1 MRGIGRI
8 ATLLLLLLA
17 GGFPLFAQQ
26 KKAPKDSLFRLI
38 QADRA
43 EQYERFGMQY
53 RLVQG
58 HARFL
63 HNDTYLLCDSAS
75 WNVDAKFIEAFGNV
89 QLIQNKTMLK
99 SEEMQYWIDESRA
112 QFRGQIVELID
123 KDGNTL
129 RTDRLTY
136 NTQDS
141 VAVFEY
147 GGALKDKDGGI
158 IEGRKGTYDGKEG
171 LFSFEE
177 RTELFL
183 DSIEVKTQ
191 SMRYLS
197 EEGKAYFGRN
207 TYVWRGNGF
216 LRADAGWYD
225 RANQMIHFSD
235 HVFMFDPSYD
245 AWSDML
251 YYNQATGA
259 VDLYQNAQVLDT
271 VNKSVYLGDHLQYL
285 PATDSLSQR
294 GLLTGDP
301 AIVYYGENE
310 NHVVD
315 TLYARADTFFV
326 YAVPRCDVPKEEVSA
341 AERRL
346 EDMLYDALTAKR
358 TEEAEAREKD
368 RIEKMRQVGKLP
380 PEWVERAKQAE
391 ADSLAALARLDSLVT
406 AGAVDSLVA
415 AEKSLRASRTSV
427 DSLINAV
434 LNPVIEE
441 PDDKD
446 DTPDAP
452 DAVRDS
458 SSVVRDSTAVI
469 PGSSGVIPGLTGN
482 LADST
487 SVIPG
492 STGNLGD
499 STAVARPPR
508 DTTPIRYVLAWN
520 NVKMYRSD
528 MQAACDSMVFSEL
541 DSIARLYGEPVLWN
555 EVRNQLTADE
565 MQLLMKDGTFSR
577 GSMLTNAW
585 IISRQDSVHFNQIKS
600 TEMLGYFHDSKL
612 YRFDAL
618 GGVSAIFYMADEDV
632 ITTVNLKE
640 SRSLTAALKDGQAQR
655 LLYMESIK
663 SDAYPVGEVE
673 PEKQRLKG
681 FVWRGDERPVSR
693 ETITARE
700 VRTSERKQYER
711 MQRPLFRETN
721 KYFDNYM
728 NDLIERRNEERRAEA
743 ARRQAEKDSL
753 DRLAYLAQVEQQAI
767 ADSLA
772 AVARRDSLVAA
783 GFPLDSAGNPIY
795 ALDSLGNLVPA
806 VMPGTPGTPVVIPG
820 DTTTVIPGTPSV
832 IPGDTTTVIPGLTG
846 NLNGAPGNLPDS
858 TAIAPK
864 ENVIL
869 PQPDPTRP
877 TRSRRDSAAV
887 ASGQPGDVTPA
898 SPETVVKTENLTRAE
913 KRALRR
919 AERKA
924 RREARRAARLARR
937 LSRRDSASND

>member
-315 TLYARADTFFV
+315 TLYARADTFYV

-341 AERRL
+341 AEKRL

-415 AEKSLRASRTSV
+415 AEKSLRASRTAV

-434 LNPVIEE
+434 LHPVIEE

-469 PGSSGVIPGLTGN
+469 PGLTGN
-482 LADST
+482 PADST
-487 SVIPG
+487 GVSTRNPADSTAVIP
-492 STGNLGD
+492 GD
-499 STAVARPPR
+499 STAVTRPPR

-600 TEMLGYFHDSKL
+600 TEMLGYFYDSKL

-663 SDAYPVGEVE
+663 SDAYPVGDVE

-700 VRTSERKQYER
+700 VRTSERKQYEH

-772 AVARRDSLVAA
+772 AVARRDSLIAA

-806 VMPGTPGTPVVIPG
+806 VL
-820 DTTTVIPGTPSV
+820 TVT
-832 IPGDTTTVIPGLTG
+832 PGDTTTVIPGLTG

-887 ASGQPGDVTPA
+887 VPGQAGDVTPA
-898 SPETVVKTENLTRAE
+898 SPETVIKTENLTRAE

>member
-17 GGFPLFAQQ
+17 GGFPLLAQQ

-197 EEGKAYFGRN
+197 DEGKAYFGRN

-315 TLYARADTFFV
+315 TLYARADTFYV

-346 EDMLYDALTAKR
+346 EDMLYDALSAKR

-415 AEKSLRASRTSV
+415 AEKSLRASRTAV

-434 LNPVIEE
+434 LHPVIEE

-452 DAVRDS
+452 QAVRDS

-469 PGSSGVIPGLTGN
+469 PGLTGN
-482 LADST
+482 PADST
-487 SVIPG
+487 GVSTRNPADSTAVIP
-492 STGNLGD
+492 GD
-499 STAVARPPR
+499 STAVNRPPR

-585 IISRQDSVHFNQIKS
+585 IISKQDSIHYNQIKS
-600 TEMLGYFHDSKL
+600 TEMLGYFYDSKL

-663 SDAYPVGEVE
+663 SDAYPVGDVE

-700 VRTSERKQYER
+700 VRTSERKQYEH

-753 DRLAYLAQVEQQAI
+753 ERLAYLAQVEQQAI

-772 AVARRDSLVAA
+772 AVARRDSLIAA

-806 VMPGTPGTPVVIPG
+806 V
-820 DTTTVIPGTPSV
+820 IPGT
-832 IPGDTTTVIPGLTG
+832 PGDTTTVIPGLTG
-846 NLNGAPGNLPDS
+846 NLNGATGNLPDS

-877 TRSRRDSAAV
+877 TRSRRDSTAV
-887 ASGQPGDVTPA
+887 APAQTDEVTPA

>member
-191 SMRYLS
+191 SMHYLS

-225 RANQMIHFSD
+225 RANQLIHFSD

-315 TLYARADTFFV
+315 TLYARADTFYV

-358 TEEAEAREKD
+358 TEEAEAREKE

-452 DAVRDS
+452 QAVRDS
-458 SSVVRDSTAVI
+458 SSVVRDST
-469 PGSSGVIPGLTGN
+469 GVIPGLTGN
-482 LADST
+482 PADST
-487 SVIPG
+487 GVSTRNPADSTAVIP
-492 STGNLGD
+492 GD
-499 STAVARPPR
+499 STAVIRPPR

-585 IISRQDSVHFNQIKS
+585 IISKQDSVHFNQIKS

-663 SDAYPVGEVE
+663 SDAYPVGDVE

-772 AVARRDSLVAA
+772 AVARRDSLIAA

-806 VMPGTPGTPVVIPG
+806 VIPVTPG
-820 DTTTVIPGTPSV
+820 DTTTVN
-832 IPGDTTTVIPGLTG
+832 PGLTRS
-846 NLNGAPGNLPDS
+846 LNGATGNLPDS
-858 TAIAPK
+858 TTIAPK

-877 TRSRRDSAAV
+877 TRSRRDSTAV
-887 ASGQPGDVTPA
+887 VPGQAGEVTPA

>member
-17 GGFPLFAQQ
+17 GGFPLLAQQ

-315 TLYARADTFFV
+315 TLYARADTFYV

-358 TEEAEAREKD
+358 TEEAEAREKE

-415 AEKSLRASRTSV
+415 AEKSLRASRTAV

-434 LNPVIEE
+434 LHPVIEE
-441 PDDKD
+441 PDDKG

-452 DAVRDS
+452 QAVRDS

-469 PGSSGVIPGLTGN
+469 PGLTRN
-482 LADST
+482 PADST
-487 SVIPG
+487 GVSTRNPADSTAVIP
-492 STGNLGD
+492 GD
-499 STAVARPPR
+499 STAVNRPPR

-565 MQLLMKDGTFSR
+565 MQLLMKDGTFSC

-585 IISRQDSVHFNQIKS
+585 IISKQDSVHFNQIKS
-600 TEMLGYFHDSKL
+600 TEMLGYFYDSKL

-663 SDAYPVGEVE
+663 SDAYPVGDVE

-753 DRLAYLAQVEQQAI
+753 ERLAYLAQVEQQAI

-772 AVARRDSLVAA
+772 AVARRDSLIAA

-806 VMPGTPGTPVVIPG
+806 VIPGTPGN
-820 DTTTVIPGTPSV
+820 
-832 IPGDTTTVIPGLTG
+832 TTTVIPGLTG
-846 NLNGAPGNLPDS
+846 NLNGPTGNLPDS

-877 TRSRRDSAAV
+877 TRSRRDSTAV
-887 ASGQPGDVTPA
+887 VPGQAGEVTPA

>member
-17 GGFPLFAQQ
+17 GGFPLLAQQ

-315 TLYARADTFFV
+315 TLYARADTFYV

-341 AERRL
+341 AEKRL

-434 LNPVIEE
+434 LHPVIEE

-452 DAVRDS
+452 QAVRDS

-469 PGSSGVIPGLTGN
+469 PGLTGN
-482 LADST
+482 PADST
-487 SVIPG
+487 GVSTRNPADSTAVIP
-492 STGNLGD
+492 GD
-499 STAVARPPR
+499 STAVNRPPR

-585 IISRQDSVHFNQIKS
+585 IISKQDSVHFNQIKS
-600 TEMLGYFHDSKL
+600 TEMLGYFYDSKL

-663 SDAYPVGEVE
+663 SDAYPVGDVE

-700 VRTSERKQYER
+700 VRTSERKQYEH

-753 DRLAYLAQVEQQAI
+753 ERLAYLAQVEQQAI

-772 AVARRDSLVAA
+772 AVARRDSLIAA

-806 VMPGTPGTPVVIPG
+806 VIPGTPGDP
-820 DTTTVIPGTPSV
+820 
-832 IPGDTTTVIPGLTG
+832 TTVIPGLTG
-846 NLNGAPGNLPDS
+846 NLNGATGNLPDS

-877 TRSRRDSAAV
+877 ARSQRDSAAV
-887 ASGQPGDVTPA
+887 APAQTGEVTPA
-898 SPETVVKTENLTRAE
+898 SPETVVKTGKLTRAE

>member
-17 GGFPLFAQQ
+17 GGFPLLAQQ

-315 TLYARADTFFV
+315 TLYARADTFYV

-358 TEEAEAREKD
+358 TEEAEAREKE

-415 AEKSLRASRTSV
+415 AEKSLRASRTAV

-434 LNPVIEE
+434 LHPVIEE

-452 DAVRDS
+452 QAVRDS

-469 PGSSGVIPGLTGN
+469 PGLTGN
-482 LADST
+482 PADST
-487 SVIPG
+487 GVSTRNPADSTAVIP
-492 STGNLGD
+492 GD
-499 STAVARPPR
+499 STAVNRPPR

-585 IISRQDSVHFNQIKS
+585 IISKQDSVHFNQIKS
-600 TEMLGYFHDSKL
+600 TEMLGYFYDSKL

-663 SDAYPVGEVE
+663 SDAYPVGDVE

-772 AVARRDSLVAA
+772 AVARRDSLIAA

-806 VMPGTPGTPVVIPG
+806 VIPVTPG
-820 DTTTVIPGTPSV
+820 DTTTVN
-832 IPGDTTTVIPGLTG
+832 PGLTG
-846 NLNGAPGNLPDS
+846 NLNGATGNLPDS

-887 ASGQPGDVTPA
+887 VPSQAGEVTPA

>member
-315 TLYARADTFFV
+315 TLYARADTFYV

-434 LNPVIEE
+434 LHPVIEE

-452 DAVRDS
+452 QAVRDS

-469 PGSSGVIPGLTGN
+469 PGLTGN
-482 LADST
+482 PADST
-487 SVIPG
+487 GV
-492 STGNLGD
+492 STRNPAD
-499 STAVARPPR
+499 STAVIPADSTAVTRPPR

-700 VRTSERKQYER
+700 VRTSERKQYEH

-806 VMPGTPGTPVVIPG
+806 VIPVTPD
-820 DTTTVIPGTPSV
+820 DTTTVIPGS
-832 IPGDTTTVIPGLTG
+832 
-846 NLNGAPGNLPDS
+846 PGNLPDS

-887 ASGQPGDVTPA
+887 VPGQAGDVTPA
-898 SPETVVKTENLTRAE
+898 SPETVIKTENLTRAE

>member
-315 TLYARADTFFV
+315 TLYARADTFYV

-358 TEEAEAREKD
+358 TEEAEAREKE

-415 AEKSLRASRTSV
+415 AEKSLRASRTTV

-434 LNPVIEE
+434 LHPVIEE

-452 DAVRDS
+452 QAVRDS

-469 PGSSGVIPGLTGN
+469 PGLTGN
-482 LADST
+482 PADST
-487 SVIPG
+487 GVSTRNPADSTAVIP
-492 STGNLGD
+492 GD
-499 STAVARPPR
+499 STAVNRPPR

-585 IISRQDSVHFNQIKS
+585 IISKQDSVHFNQIKS
-600 TEMLGYFHDSKL
+600 TEMLGYFYDSKL

-663 SDAYPVGEVE
+663 SDAYPVGDVE

-772 AVARRDSLVAA
+772 AVARRDSLIAA

-795 ALDSLGNLVPA
+795 ALDSLGNLIPA
-806 VMPGTPGTPVVIPG
+806 VIPVTPG
-820 DTTTVIPGTPSV
+820 DTTS
-832 IPGDTTTVIPGLTG
+832 VIPGLTG
-846 NLNGAPGNLPDS
+846 NLNGATGNLPDS

-887 ASGQPGDVTPA
+887 VPGQAGEVTPA

>member
-147 GGALKDKDGGI
+147 GGALKDKDGCI

-315 TLYARADTFFV
+315 TLYARADTFYV

-434 LNPVIEE
+434 LHPVIEE

-452 DAVRDS
+452 QAVRDS

-469 PGSSGVIPGLTGN
+469 PGLTGN
-482 LADST
+482 PADST
-487 SVIPG
+487 GVSTRNPADSTAVIP
-492 STGNLGD
+492 GD
-499 STAVARPPR
+499 STAVNRPPR

-600 TEMLGYFHDSKL
+600 TEMLGYFYDSKL

-663 SDAYPVGEVE
+663 SDAYPVGDVE

-700 VRTSERKQYER
+700 VRTSERKQYEH

-772 AVARRDSLVAA
+772 AVARRDSLIAA

-806 VMPGTPGTPVVIPG
+806 VIPV
-820 DTTTVIPGTPSV
+820 T
-832 IPGDTTTVIPGLTG
+832 PGDTTTVIPGLTG

-887 ASGQPGDVTPA
+887 VSGQAGDVTPA
-898 SPETVVKTENLTRAE
+898 SPETVIKTENLTRAE

>member
-225 RANQMIHFSD
+225 RANQLIHFSD

-315 TLYARADTFFV
+315 TLYARADTFYV

-415 AEKSLRASRTSV
+415 AEKSLRASRTAV
-427 DSLINAV
+427 DSLINAI
-434 LNPVIEE
+434 LHPVIEE
-441 PDDKD
+441 PDEED

-452 DAVRDS
+452 QAVRDS

-469 PGSSGVIPGLTGN
+469 PGLTGN
-482 LADST
+482 PADST
-487 SVIPG
+487 GVSTRNPADSTAVIP
-492 STGNLGD
+492 GD
-499 STAVARPPR
+499 STAVTRPPR

-600 TEMLGYFHDSKL
+600 TEMLGYFYDSKL

-700 VRTSERKQYER
+700 VRTSERKQYEH

-772 AVARRDSLVAA
+772 AVARRDSLIAA

-806 VMPGTPGTPVVIPG
+806 VIPVTPG
-820 DTTTVIPGTPSV
+820 DTTTVIPGTPAV
-832 IPGDTTTVIPGLTG
+832 IP
-846 NLNGAPGNLPDS
+846 GAPGNLPDS

-869 PQPDPTRP
+869 PQPDPTWP

-887 ASGQPGDVTPA
+887 VPGQADEVTPA

>member
-315 TLYARADTFFV
+315 TLYARADTFYV

-434 LNPVIEE
+434 LHPVIEE

-469 PGSSGVIPGLTGN
+469 PGLTGN
-482 LADST
+482 PADST
-487 SVIPG
+487 GVSTRNPADSTAVIP
-492 STGNLGD
+492 GD
-499 STAVARPPR
+499 STAVTRPPR

-600 TEMLGYFHDSKL
+600 TEMLGYFYDSKL

-663 SDAYPVGEVE
+663 SDAYPVGDVE

-700 VRTSERKQYER
+700 VRTSERKQYEH

-806 VMPGTPGTPVVIPG
+806 VIPVTPG
-820 DTTTVIPGTPSV
+820 DTTTVN
-832 IPGDTTTVIPGLTG
+832 PGLT
-846 NLNGAPGNLPDS
+846 GNLPDS

-887 ASGQPGDVTPA
+887 VPGQADEVTPA

>member
-17 GGFPLFAQQ
+17 GGFPLLAQQ

-315 TLYARADTFFV
+315 TLYARADTFYV

-358 TEEAEAREKD
+358 TEEAEAREKE

-415 AEKSLRASRTSV
+415 AEKSLRASRTAV

-434 LNPVIEE
+434 LHPVIEE

-452 DAVRDS
+452 QAVRDS

-469 PGSSGVIPGLTGN
+469 PGLTGN
-482 LADST
+482 PADST
-487 SVIPG
+487 GVSTRNPADSTGVSTRNPADSTAVIP
-492 STGNLGD
+492 GD
-499 STAVARPPR
+499 STAVNRPPR

-585 IISRQDSVHFNQIKS
+585 IISKQDSVHFNQIKS
-600 TEMLGYFHDSKL
+600 TEMLGYFYDSKL

-663 SDAYPVGEVE
+663 SDAYPVGDVE

-772 AVARRDSLVAA
+772 SVARRDSLIAA

-795 ALDSLGNLVPA
+795 ALDSLGNLIPA
-806 VMPGTPGTPVVIPG
+806 VIPV
-820 DTTTVIPGTPSV
+820 T
-832 IPGDTTTVIPGLTG
+832 PGDTTTVIPGLTG
-846 NLNGAPGNLPDS
+846 NLNGATGNLPDS

-887 ASGQPGDVTPA
+887 APGQAGEVTPA

>member
-17 GGFPLFAQQ
+17 GGFPLLAQQ

-315 TLYARADTFFV
+315 TLYARADTFYV

-358 TEEAEAREKD
+358 TEEAEAREKE

-380 PEWVERAKQAE
+380 PEWVERQKQAE

-415 AEKSLRASRTSV
+415 AEKSLRASRTAV

-434 LNPVIEE
+434 LHPVIEE

-452 DAVRDS
+452 QAVRDS
-458 SSVVRDSTAVI
+458 SSVVRDSTAV
-469 PGSSGVIPGLTGN
+469 VPGLTGN
-482 LADST
+482 PADST
-487 SVIPG
+487 GVSTRNPADSTAVIP
-492 STGNLGD
+492 GD
-499 STAVARPPR
+499 STAVNRPPR

-585 IISRQDSVHFNQIKS
+585 IISKQDSVHFNQIKS
-600 TEMLGYFHDSKL
+600 TEMLGYFYDSKL

-663 SDAYPVGEVE
+663 SDAYPVGDVE

-772 AVARRDSLVAA
+772 AVARRDSLIAA

-806 VMPGTPGTPVVIPG
+806 VIPVTPG
-820 DTTTVIPGTPSV
+820 DTTTVN
-832 IPGDTTTVIPGLTG
+832 PGLTG
-846 NLNGAPGNLPDS
+846 SLNGATGNLPDS

-877 TRSRRDSAAV
+877 SRSQRDSAAV
-887 ASGQPGDVTPA
+887 APAQTGEVTPA

>member
-315 TLYARADTFFV
+315 TLYARADTFYV

-452 DAVRDS
+452 QAVRDS
-458 SSVVRDSTAVI
+458 SSVVRDST
-469 PGSSGVIPGLTGN
+469 GVIPGFTGN
-482 LADST
+482 PADST
-487 SVIPG
+487 GVSTRNPADSTAVIP
-492 STGNLGD
+492 GD
-499 STAVARPPR
+499 STAVNRPPR

-663 SDAYPVGEVE
+663 SDAYPVGDVE

-700 VRTSERKQYER
+700 VRTSERKQYEH

-772 AVARRDSLVAA
+772 AVARRDSLIAA

-806 VMPGTPGTPVVIPG
+806 VIPV
-820 DTTTVIPGTPSV
+820 T
-832 IPGDTTTVIPGLTG
+832 PGDTTTVIPGL
-846 NLNGAPGNLPDS
+846 PGNLPDS

-887 ASGQPGDVTPA
+887 VPGQAGDVTPA
-898 SPETVVKTENLTRAE
+898 SPETVIKTENLTRAE

>member
-17 GGFPLFAQQ
+17 GGFPLLAQQ
-26 KKAPKDSLFRLI
+26 KKAPKDSLFWLI

-197 EEGKAYFGRN
+197 DEGKAYFGRN

-315 TLYARADTFFV
+315 TLYARADTFYV

-434 LNPVIEE
+434 LHPVIEE

-452 DAVRDS
+452 QAVRDS

-469 PGSSGVIPGLTGN
+469 PGLTGN
-482 LADST
+482 PADST
-487 SVIPG
+487 GVSTRNPADSTGVSTRNPADSTAVIP
-492 STGNLGD
+492 GD
-499 STAVARPPR
+499 STAVNRPPR

-600 TEMLGYFHDSKL
+600 TEMLGYFYDSKL

-663 SDAYPVGEVE
+663 SDAYPVGDVE

-772 AVARRDSLVAA
+772 AVARRDSLIAA

-806 VMPGTPGTPVVIPG
+806 VIPVTPG
-820 DTTTVIPGTPSV
+820 DTTTVN
-832 IPGDTTTVIPGLTG
+832 PGLTG
-846 NLNGAPGNLPDS
+846 SLNGATGNLPDS

-877 TRSRRDSAAV
+877 TRSRRDSTAV
-887 ASGQPGDVTPA
+887 VPGQAGEVTPA

-937 LSRRDSASND
+937 LSRRDRASND

>member
-315 TLYARADTFFV
+315 TLYARADTFYV

-434 LNPVIEE
+434 LHPVIEE

-469 PGSSGVIPGLTGN
+469 PGLTGN
-482 LADST
+482 PADST
-487 SVIPG
+487 GVSTRNPADSTAVIP
-492 STGNLGD
+492 GD
-499 STAVARPPR
+499 STAVNRPPR

-663 SDAYPVGEVE
+663 SDAYPVGDVE

-700 VRTSERKQYER
+700 VRTSERKQYEH

-772 AVARRDSLVAA
+772 AVARRDSLIAA

-806 VMPGTPGTPVVIPG
+806 VIPV
-820 DTTTVIPGTPSV
+820 T
-832 IPGDTTTVIPGLTG
+832 PGDTTTVIPGLTG

-887 ASGQPGDVTPA
+887 VPGQAGDVTPA

>member
-17 GGFPLFAQQ
+17 GGFPLLAQQ

-197 EEGKAYFGRN
+197 DEGKAYFGRN

-315 TLYARADTFFV
+315 TLYARADTFYV

-358 TEEAEAREKD
+358 TEEAEAREKE

-415 AEKSLRASRTSV
+415 AEKSLRASRTAV

-434 LNPVIEE
+434 LHPVIEE

-452 DAVRDS
+452 QAVRDS

-469 PGSSGVIPGLTGN
+469 PGLTGN
-482 LADST
+482 PADST
-487 SVIPG
+487 GVSTRNPADSTAVIP
-492 STGNLGD
+492 GD
-499 STAVARPPR
+499 STAVNRPPR

-585 IISRQDSVHFNQIKS
+585 IISKQDSVHFNQIKS
-600 TEMLGYFHDSKL
+600 TEMLGYFYDSKL

-663 SDAYPVGEVE
+663 SDAYPVGDVE

-772 AVARRDSLVAA
+772 AVARRDSLIAA

-795 ALDSLGNLVPA
+795 ALDSLGNLIPA
-806 VMPGTPGTPVVIPG
+806 
-820 DTTTVIPGTPSV
+820 VIPGTP
-832 IPGDTTTVIPGLTG
+832 GGTTTVNPGLTG
-846 NLNGAPGNLPDS
+846 SLNGAPGNLPDS

-877 TRSRRDSAAV
+877 ARSQRDSTAV
-887 ASGQPGDVTPA
+887 VPGQAGEVTPA

>member
-315 TLYARADTFFV
+315 TLYARADTFYV

-341 AERRL
+341 AEKRL

-434 LNPVIEE
+434 LHPVIEE

-458 SSVVRDSTAVI
+458 SSVVRDSTAI
-469 PGSSGVIPGLTGN
+469 IPGLTGN
-482 LADST
+482 PADST
-487 SVIPG
+487 GVSTRNPADSTAVIP
-492 STGNLGD
+492 GD
-499 STAVARPPR
+499 STAVTRPPR

-600 TEMLGYFHDSKL
+600 TEMLGYFYDSKL

-700 VRTSERKQYER
+700 VRTSERKQYEH

-772 AVARRDSLVAA
+772 AVARRDSLIAA

-795 ALDSLGNLVPA
+795 ALDSLGNLAPA
-806 VMPGTPGTPVVIPG
+806 VIPV
-820 DTTTVIPGTPSV
+820 T
-832 IPGDTTTVIPGLTG
+832 PGDTTTVIPGLTG
-846 NLNGAPGNLPDS
+846 NLNGATGNLPDS

-864 ENVIL
+864 ENIIL

-887 ASGQPGDVTPA
+887 VPGQAGDVTPA

>member
-315 TLYARADTFFV
+315 TLYARADTFYV

-434 LNPVIEE
+434 LHPVIEE

-469 PGSSGVIPGLTGN
+469 PGLTGN
-482 LADST
+482 PA
-487 SVIPG
+487 
-492 STGNLGD
+492 D
-499 STAVARPPR
+499 STAVMPADSTAVIPVDSTAVTRPPR

-681 FVWRGDERPVSR
+681 FVWRGEERPVSR

-700 VRTSERKQYER
+700 VRTSERKQYEH

-772 AVARRDSLVAA
+772 AVARRDSLIAA

-806 VMPGTPGTPVVIPG
+806 VIPV
-820 DTTTVIPGTPSV
+820 T
-832 IPGDTTTVIPGLTG
+832 PGDTTTVIPGLTG

-887 ASGQPGDVTPA
+887 VSGQAGDVTPA
-898 SPETVVKTENLTRAE
+898 SPETVIKTENLTRAE

>member
-197 EEGKAYFGRN
+197 DEGKAYFGRN

-315 TLYARADTFFV
+315 TLYARADTFYV

-358 TEEAEAREKD
+358 TEEAEAREKE

-415 AEKSLRASRTSV
+415 AEKSLRASRTAV

-434 LNPVIEE
+434 LHPVIEE

-452 DAVRDS
+452 QAVRDS

-469 PGSSGVIPGLTGN
+469 PGLTGN
-482 LADST
+482 PADST
-487 SVIPG
+487 GVSTRNPADSTGVSTRNPADSTAVIP
-492 STGNLGD
+492 GD
-499 STAVARPPR
+499 STAVNRPPR

-585 IISRQDSVHFNQIKS
+585 IISKQDSVHFNQIKS
-600 TEMLGYFHDSKL
+600 TEMLGYFYDSKL

-663 SDAYPVGEVE
+663 SDAYPVGDVE

-772 AVARRDSLVAA
+772 SVARRDSLIAA

-795 ALDSLGNLVPA
+795 ALDSLGNLIPA
-806 VMPGTPGTPVVIPG
+806 VIPV
-820 DTTTVIPGTPSV
+820 T
-832 IPGDTTTVIPGLTG
+832 PGDTTTVIPGLTG
-846 NLNGAPGNLPDS
+846 NLNGATGNLPDS

-877 TRSRRDSAAV
+877 TRSRRDSTAV
-887 ASGQPGDVTPA
+887 VPGQAGEVTPA

>member
-1 MRGIGRI
+1 MRGTGRI

-17 GGFPLFAQQ
+17 GGFPLFAQ
-26 KKAPKDSLFRLI
+26 KAPKDSLFRLI

-43 EQYERFGMQY
+43 EQYEQFGMQY
-53 RLVQG
+53 RLVKG

-171 LFSFEE
+171 LFSFED

-225 RANQMIHFSD
+225 REGQMIHFSD

-245 AWSDML
+245 AWSDLL
-251 YYNQATGA
+251 YYNQATGE

-271 VNKSVYLGDHLQYL
+271 INKSVYLGDHLQYQ

-310 NHVVD
+310 DHIVD

-326 YAVPRCDVPKEEVSA
+326 YAVPRCDVPKEEVDA
-341 AERRL
+341 ASKRL

-368 RIEKMRQVGKLP
+368 RIERMRQAGKLP
-380 PEWVERAKQAE
+380 PEWVERQKQAE

-415 AEKSLRASRTSV
+415 AEQSLRASRTAV
-427 DSLINAV
+427 DSLINAI

-441 PDDKD
+441 PDDD
-446 DTPDAP
+446 
-452 DAVRDS
+452 DAVESPQDTI
-458 SSVVRDSTAVI
+458 SVVPDSTAVI
-469 PGSSGVIPGLTGN
+469 PSLTPN
-482 LADST
+482 PSDST
-487 SVIPG
+487 TVIPG
-492 STGNLGD
+492 SPRNPSD
-499 STAVARPPR
+499 STAVTSGLPSDSTDVATPKGPPR
-508 DTTPIRYVLAWN
+508 DTTPIRYVLAWH

-565 MQLLMKDGTFSR
+565 MQLLMKDGAFSR

-585 IISRQDSVHFNQIKS
+585 IISRQDSIHYNQIKS
-600 TEMLGYFHDSKL
+600 TEMLGYFRDSKL

-618 GGVSAIFYMADEDV
+618 GGVSAIFYMADEEV
-632 ITTVNLKE
+632 ITTVNIKE

-663 SDAYPVGEVE
+663 SDAYPVGDVE

-700 VRTSERKQYER
+700 IRTSERKQYER

-753 DRLAYLAQVEQQAI
+753 DRIAYLAQVEQQAI

-772 AVARRDSLVAA
+772 AVARRDSLIAA
-783 GFPLDSAGNPIY
+783 GFSLDSAGNPIY
-795 ALDSLGNLVPA
+795 ALDSLGN
-806 VMPGTPGTPVVIPG
+806 VIPATP
-820 DTTTVIPGTPSV
+820 DLIPDSTAV
-832 IPGDTTTVIPGLTG
+832 TPGLT
-846 NLNGAPGNLPDS
+846 PNLPDS

-869 PQPDPTRP
+869 PQPDPVRP
-877 TRSRRDSAAV
+877 TRPRRDSSAV
-887 ASGQPGDVTPA
+887 APGQPGDVGPA
-898 SPETVVKTENLTRAE
+898 SPETVVKTESLTRAE

-937 LSRRDSASND
+937 LTKRDSS

>member
-315 TLYARADTFFV
+315 TLYARADTFYV

-415 AEKSLRASRTSV
+415 AEKSLRASRTAV

-434 LNPVIEE
+434 LHPVIEE

-458 SSVVRDSTAVI
+458 SFVVRDSTAVI
-469 PGSSGVIPGLTGN
+469 PGLTGN
-482 LADST
+482 PADST
-487 SVIPG
+487 GVSTRNPADSTAVIP
-492 STGNLGD
+492 GD
-499 STAVARPPR
+499 STAVTRPPR

-600 TEMLGYFHDSKL
+600 TEMLGYFYDSKL

-663 SDAYPVGEVE
+663 SDAYPVGDVE

-700 VRTSERKQYER
+700 VRTSERKQYEH

-772 AVARRDSLVAA
+772 AVARRDSLIAA

-806 VMPGTPGTPVVIPG
+806 VIPVTPS
-820 DTTTVIPGTPSV
+820 DTTTVN
-832 IPGDTTTVIPGLTG
+832 PGLTG
-846 NLNGAPGNLPDS
+846 NHNGAPGNLPDS

-887 ASGQPGDVTPA
+887 VPGQAGDVTPA
-898 SPETVVKTENLTRAE
+898 SPETVIKTENLTRAE

>member
-315 TLYARADTFFV
+315 TLYARADTFYV

-415 AEKSLRASRTSV
+415 AEKSLRASRTAV
-427 DSLINAV
+427 DSLINAI
-434 LNPVIEE
+434 LHPVIEE
-441 PDDKD
+441 PDDED

-458 SSVVRDSTAVI
+458 LSVVRDSTAVI
-469 PGSSGVIPGLTGN
+469 PGLTGN
-482 LADST
+482 PADST
-487 SVIPG
+487 GVSTRNPADSTAVIP
-492 STGNLGD
+492 GD
-499 STAVARPPR
+499 STAVTRPPR

-663 SDAYPVGEVE
+663 SDAYPVGDVE

-700 VRTSERKQYER
+700 VRTSERKQYEH

-772 AVARRDSLVAA
+772 AVARRDSLIAA

-806 VMPGTPGTPVVIPG
+806 VL
-820 DTTTVIPGTPSV
+820 TVT
-832 IPGDTTTVIPGLTG
+832 PGDTTTVIPGLTG

-887 ASGQPGDVTPA
+887 VPGQAGDVTPA
-898 SPETVVKTENLTRAE
+898 SPETVIKTENLTRAE

>member
-315 TLYARADTFFV
+315 TLYARADTFYV

-415 AEKSLRASRTSV
+415 AEKSLRASRTAV

-434 LNPVIEE
+434 LHPVIEE

-458 SSVVRDSTAVI
+458 SFVVRDSTAVI
-469 PGSSGVIPGLTGN
+469 PGLTGN
-482 LADST
+482 PADST
-487 SVIPG
+487 GVSTRNPADSTAVIP
-492 STGNLGD
+492 GD
-499 STAVARPPR
+499 STAVTRPPR

-600 TEMLGYFHDSKL
+600 TEMLGYFYDSKL

-663 SDAYPVGEVE
+663 SDAYPVGDVE

-700 VRTSERKQYER
+700 VRTSERKQYEH

-772 AVARRDSLVAA
+772 AVARRDSLIAA

-806 VMPGTPGTPVVIPG
+806 VIPVTPS
-820 DTTTVIPGTPSV
+820 DTTTVN
-832 IPGDTTTVIPGLTG
+832 PGLTG
-846 NLNGAPGNLPDS
+846 NHNGAPGNLPDS

-887 ASGQPGDVTPA
+887 VPGQADEMTPA

>member
-315 TLYARADTFFV
+315 TLYARADTFYV

-358 TEEAEAREKD
+358 TEEAEAREKE

-415 AEKSLRASRTSV
+415 AEKSLRASRTAV

-434 LNPVIEE
+434 LHPVIEE

-452 DAVRDS
+452 QAVRDS

-469 PGSSGVIPGLTGN
+469 PGLTGN
-482 LADST
+482 PADST
-487 SVIPG
+487 GVSTRNPADSTGVSTRNPADSTAVIP
-492 STGNLGD
+492 GD
-499 STAVARPPR
+499 STAVNCPPR

-585 IISRQDSVHFNQIKS
+585 IISKQDSVHFNQIKS
-600 TEMLGYFHDSKL
+600 TEMLGYFYDSKL

-663 SDAYPVGEVE
+663 SDAYPVGDVE

-700 VRTSERKQYER
+700 VRTSERKQYEH

-753 DRLAYLAQVEQQAI
+753 ERLAYLAQVEQQAI

-772 AVARRDSLVAA
+772 AVARRDSLIAA

-795 ALDSLGNLVPA
+795 ALDSLGNLIPA
-806 VMPGTPGTPVVIPG
+806 VIPGTPG
-820 DTTTVIPGTPSV
+820 DTTTVN
-832 IPGDTTTVIPGLTG
+832 PGLTG
-846 NLNGAPGNLPDS
+846 SLNGATGNLPDS

-887 ASGQPGDVTPA
+887 APGQAGEVTPA

>member
-315 TLYARADTFFV
+315 TLYARADTFYV

-415 AEKSLRASRTSV
+415 AEKSLRASRTAV
-427 DSLINAV
+427 DSLINAI
-434 LNPVIEE
+434 LHPVIEE

-458 SSVVRDSTAVI
+458 SSVVRDST
-469 PGSSGVIPGLTGN
+469 GVIPGFTGN
-482 LADST
+482 PADST
-487 SVIPG
+487 GVSTRNPADSTAVIP
-492 STGNLGD
+492 GD
-499 STAVARPPR
+499 STAVTRPPR

-600 TEMLGYFHDSKL
+600 TEMLGYFYDSKL

-663 SDAYPVGEVE
+663 SDAYPVGDVE

-700 VRTSERKQYER
+700 VRTSERKQYEH

-772 AVARRDSLVAA
+772 AVARRDSLIAA

-806 VMPGTPGTPVVIPG
+806 VIPV
-820 DTTTVIPGTPSV
+820 T
-832 IPGDTTTVIPGLTG
+832 PGDTTTVIPGLTG

-887 ASGQPGDVTPA
+887 VPGQAGDVTPA
-898 SPETVVKTENLTRAE
+898 SPETVIKTENLTRAE

>member
-225 RANQMIHFSD
+225 RANQLIHFSD

-315 TLYARADTFFV
+315 TLYARADTFYV

-415 AEKSLRASRTSV
+415 AEKSLRASRTAV
-427 DSLINAV
+427 DSLINAI
-434 LNPVIEE
+434 LHPVIEE
-441 PDDKD
+441 PDDED

-469 PGSSGVIPGLTGN
+469 PGLTGN

-487 SVIPG
+487 GVSTRNPADSTAVIP
-492 STGNLGD
+492 GD
-499 STAVARPPR
+499 STAVTRPPR

-600 TEMLGYFHDSKL
+600 TEMLGYFYDSKL

-663 SDAYPVGEVE
+663 SDAYPVGDVE

-700 VRTSERKQYER
+700 VRTSERKQYEH

-772 AVARRDSLVAA
+772 AVARRDSLIAA

-806 VMPGTPGTPVVIPG
+806 VIPVTPG
-820 DTTTVIPGTPSV
+820 DTTTVIPGS
-832 IPGDTTTVIPGLTG
+832 
-846 NLNGAPGNLPDS
+846 NGNLPDS

-887 ASGQPGDVTPA
+887 VPGQAGDVTPA
-898 SPETVVKTENLTRAE
+898 SPETVVKTENLTRAK

>member
-225 RANQMIHFSD
+225 RANQLIHFSD

-315 TLYARADTFFV
+315 TLYARADTFYV

-341 AERRL
+341 AEKRL

-415 AEKSLRASRTSV
+415 AEKSLRASRTAV

-434 LNPVIEE
+434 LHPVIEE

-458 SSVVRDSTAVI
+458 SSVVRDSTAVL
-469 PGSSGVIPGLTGN
+469 PGLTGN
-482 LADST
+482 PADST
-487 SVIPG
+487 GVSTRNPADSTAVIP
-492 STGNLGD
+492 GD
-499 STAVARPPR
+499 STAVNRPPR

-600 TEMLGYFHDSKL
+600 TEMLGYFYDSKL

-663 SDAYPVGEVE
+663 SDAYPVGDVE

-700 VRTSERKQYER
+700 VRTSERKQYEH

-806 VMPGTPGTPVVIPG
+806 VIPVTPG
-820 DTTTVIPGTPSV
+820 DTTTVIPGS
-832 IPGDTTTVIPGLTG
+832 TG
-846 NLNGAPGNLPDS
+846 NLNGAPGNFPDS

-887 ASGQPGDVTPA
+887 VPGQAGDVTPA
-898 SPETVVKTENLTRAE
+898 SPETVIKTENLTRAE

>member
-315 TLYARADTFFV
+315 TLYARADTFYV

-415 AEKSLRASRTSV
+415 AEKSLRASRTAV
-427 DSLINAV
+427 DSLINAI
-434 LNPVIEE
+434 LHPVIEE

-469 PGSSGVIPGLTGN
+469 PGLTGN
-482 LADST
+482 PADST
-487 SVIPG
+487 GV
-492 STGNLGD
+492 STRNPAD
-499 STAVARPPR
+499 STAVIPVTRPPR

-600 TEMLGYFHDSKL
+600 TEMLGYFYDSKL

-663 SDAYPVGEVE
+663 SDAYPVGDVE

-700 VRTSERKQYER
+700 VRTSERKQYEH

-772 AVARRDSLVAA
+772 AVARRDSLIAA

-806 VMPGTPGTPVVIPG
+806 VL
-820 DTTTVIPGTPSV
+820 TVT
-832 IPGDTTTVIPGLTG
+832 PGDTTTVIPGLTG

-887 ASGQPGDVTPA
+887 VPGQAGDVTPA
-898 SPETVVKTENLTRAE
+898 SPETVIKTENLTRAE

>member
-17 GGFPLFAQQ
+17 GGFPLLAQQ

-315 TLYARADTFFV
+315 TLYARADTFYV

-358 TEEAEAREKD
+358 TEEAEAREKE

-415 AEKSLRASRTSV
+415 AEKSLRASRTAV

-434 LNPVIEE
+434 LHPVIEE
-441 PDDKD
+441 PDDKG

-452 DAVRDS
+452 QAVRDS

-469 PGSSGVIPGLTGN
+469 PGLTRN
-482 LADST
+482 PADST
-487 SVIPG
+487 GVSTRNPADSTAVIP
-492 STGNLGD
+492 GD
-499 STAVARPPR
+499 STAVNRPPR

-565 MQLLMKDGTFSR
+565 MQLLMKDGTFSC

-585 IISRQDSVHFNQIKS
+585 IISKQDSVHFNQIKS
-600 TEMLGYFHDSKL
+600 TEMLGYFYDSKL

-663 SDAYPVGEVE
+663 SDAYPVGDVE

-753 DRLAYLAQVEQQAI
+753 ERLAYLAQVEQQAI

-772 AVARRDSLVAA
+772 AVARRDSLIAA

-806 VMPGTPGTPVVIPG
+806 VIPGTPGN
-820 DTTTVIPGTPSV
+820 
-832 IPGDTTTVIPGLTG
+832 TTTVIPGLTG
-846 NLNGAPGNLPDS
+846 NLNGPTGNLPDS

-877 TRSRRDSAAV
+877 TRSRRDSTAV
-887 ASGQPGDVTPA
+887 VPGQAGDVTPA

>member
-225 RANQMIHFSD
+225 RANQLIHFSD

-315 TLYARADTFFV
+315 TLYARADTFYV

-415 AEKSLRASRTSV
+415 AEKSLRASRTAV

-434 LNPVIEE
+434 LHPVIEE

-452 DAVRDS
+452 QAVRDS
-458 SSVVRDSTAVI
+458 SSVVRDST
-469 PGSSGVIPGLTGN
+469 GVIPGLTGN

-487 SVIPG
+487 GVSTRNPADSTAVIP
-492 STGNLGD
+492 GD
-499 STAVARPPR
+499 STAVNRPPR

-600 TEMLGYFHDSKL
+600 TEMLGYFYDSKL

-663 SDAYPVGEVE
+663 SDAYPVGDVE

-700 VRTSERKQYER
+700 VRTSERKQYEH

-772 AVARRDSLVAA
+772 AVARRDSLIAA

-806 VMPGTPGTPVVIPG
+806 VIPV
-820 DTTTVIPGTPSV
+820 T
-832 IPGDTTTVIPGLTG
+832 PGDTTTVIPGLTG

-887 ASGQPGDVTPA
+887 VPGQADEVTPA
-898 SPETVVKTENLTRAE
+898 SPETVIKTENLTRAE

>member
-17 GGFPLFAQQ
+17 GGFPLLAQQ

-315 TLYARADTFFV
+315 TLYARADTFYV

-358 TEEAEAREKD
+358 TEEAEAREKE

-434 LNPVIEE
+434 LHPVIEE

-452 DAVRDS
+452 QAVRDS

-469 PGSSGVIPGLTGN
+469 PGLTGN
-482 LADST
+482 PADST
-487 SVIPG
+487 GVSTRNPADSTAVIP
-492 STGNLGD
+492 GD
-499 STAVARPPR
+499 STAVNRPPR

-600 TEMLGYFHDSKL
+600 TEMLGYFYDSKL

-663 SDAYPVGEVE
+663 SDAYPVGDVE

-772 AVARRDSLVAA
+772 AVARRDSLIAA

-806 VMPGTPGTPVVIPG
+806 VIPVTPG
-820 DTTTVIPGTPSV
+820 DTTTVNP
-832 IPGDTTTVIPGLTG
+832 DLTG
-846 NLNGAPGNLPDS
+846 SLNGATDNLPDS

-887 ASGQPGDVTPA
+887 VHGQAGDVTPA
-898 SPETVVKTENLTRAE
+898 SPETVVKTGKLTRAE

>member
-315 TLYARADTFFV
+315 TLYARADTFYV

-415 AEKSLRASRTSV
+415 AEKSLRASRTAV
-427 DSLINAV
+427 DSLINAI
-434 LNPVIEE
+434 LHPVIEE

-469 PGSSGVIPGLTGN
+469 PGLTGN
-482 LADST
+482 PADST
-487 SVIPG
+487 GVSTRNPADSTAVIP
-492 STGNLGD
+492 GD
-499 STAVARPPR
+499 STAVNRPPR

-600 TEMLGYFHDSKL
+600 TEMLGYFYDSKL

-663 SDAYPVGEVE
+663 SDAYPVGDVE

-700 VRTSERKQYER
+700 VRTSERKQYEH

-806 VMPGTPGTPVVIPG
+806 VIPVTPG
-820 DTTTVIPGTPSV
+820 DTTVN
-832 IPGDTTTVIPGLTG
+832 PGLTG
-846 NLNGAPGNLPDS
+846 SLNGATGNLPDS

-864 ENVIL
+864 ENIIL

-887 ASGQPGDVTPA
+887 VSGQAGDVTPA
-898 SPETVVKTENLTRAE
+898 SPETVIKTENLTRAE

>member
-315 TLYARADTFFV
+315 TLYARADTFYV

-358 TEEAEAREKD
+358 TEEAEAREKE

-415 AEKSLRASRTSV
+415 AEKSLRASRTAV

-434 LNPVIEE
+434 LHPVIEE

-452 DAVRDS
+452 QAVRDS

-469 PGSSGVIPGLTGN
+469 PGLTGN
-482 LADST
+482 PADST
-487 SVIPG
+487 GVSTRNPADSTAVIP
-492 STGNLGD
+492 GD
-499 STAVARPPR
+499 STAVNRPPR

-585 IISRQDSVHFNQIKS
+585 IISKQDSVHFNQIKS

-663 SDAYPVGEVE
+663 SDAYPVGDVE

-772 AVARRDSLVAA
+772 AVARRDSLIAA

-806 VMPGTPGTPVVIPG
+806 VIPVTPG
-820 DTTTVIPGTPSV
+820 DTTTVN
-832 IPGDTTTVIPGLTG
+832 PGLTG
-846 NLNGAPGNLPDS
+846 NLNGATGNLPDS

-887 ASGQPGDVTPA
+887 VPGQAGDVTPA

>member
-225 RANQMIHFSD
+225 RANQLIHFSD

-315 TLYARADTFFV
+315 TLYARADTFYV

-415 AEKSLRASRTSV
+415 AEKSLRASRTAV
-427 DSLINAV
+427 DSLINAI
-434 LNPVIEE
+434 LHPVIEE

-458 SSVVRDSTAVI
+458 SSVVRDSTAVL
-469 PGSSGVIPGLTGN
+469 PGLTGN
-482 LADST
+482 PADST
-487 SVIPG
+487 GVSTRNPADSTAVIP
-492 STGNLGD
+492 GD
-499 STAVARPPR
+499 STAVNRPPR

-600 TEMLGYFHDSKL
+600 TEMLGYFYDSKL

-663 SDAYPVGEVE
+663 SDAYPVGDVE

-700 VRTSERKQYER
+700 VRTSERKQYEH

-772 AVARRDSLVAA
+772 AVARRDSLIAA

-806 VMPGTPGTPVVIPG
+806 VIPV
-820 DTTTVIPGTPSV
+820 T
-832 IPGDTTTVIPGLTG
+832 PGDTTTVIPGLTG

-887 ASGQPGDVTPA
+887 VPGQAGDVTPA
-898 SPETVVKTENLTRAE
+898 SPETVIKTENLTRAE

>member
-315 TLYARADTFFV
+315 TLYARADTFYV

-434 LNPVIEE
+434 LHPVIEE

-452 DAVRDS
+452 QAVRDS

-469 PGSSGVIPGLTGN
+469 PGLTGN
-482 LADST
+482 PADST
-487 SVIPG
+487 GVSPRNPADSTAVIP
-492 STGNLGD
+492 GD
-499 STAVARPPR
+499 STAVNRPPR

-700 VRTSERKQYER
+700 VRTSERKQYEH

-772 AVARRDSLVAA
+772 AVARRDSLIAA

-806 VMPGTPGTPVVIPG
+806 VIPVTPG
-820 DTTTVIPGTPSV
+820 D
-832 IPGDTTTVIPGLTG
+832 TTVIPGLTG

-887 ASGQPGDVTPA
+887 VPGQAGDVTPA
-898 SPETVVKTENLTRAE
+898 SPETVIKTENLTRAE

>member
-225 RANQMIHFSD
+225 RANQLIHFSD

-315 TLYARADTFFV
+315 TLYARADTFYV

-415 AEKSLRASRTSV
+415 AEKSLRASRTAV
-427 DSLINAV
+427 DSLINAI
-434 LNPVIEE
+434 LHPVIEE

-458 SSVVRDSTAVI
+458 SSVVRDST
-469 PGSSGVIPGLTGN
+469 GVIPGLTRN
-482 LADST
+482 PADST
-487 SVIPG
+487 GVSTRNPADSTAVIP
-492 STGNLGD
+492 GD
-499 STAVARPPR
+499 STAVTRPPR

-600 TEMLGYFHDSKL
+600 TEMLGYFYDSKL

-700 VRTSERKQYER
+700 VRTSERKQYEH

-772 AVARRDSLVAA
+772 AVARRDSLIAA

-806 VMPGTPGTPVVIPG
+806 VIPV
-820 DTTTVIPGTPSV
+820 T
-832 IPGDTTTVIPGLTG
+832 PGDTTTVIPGLTG

-877 TRSRRDSAAV
+877 TRSRRDSTAV
-887 ASGQPGDVTPA
+887 VPGQAGEVTPA

>member
-17 GGFPLFAQQ
+17 GGFPLLAQQ

-315 TLYARADTFFV
+315 TLYARADTFYV

-358 TEEAEAREKD
+358 TEEAEAREKE

-434 LNPVIEE
+434 LHPVIEE

-452 DAVRDS
+452 QAVRDS

-469 PGSSGVIPGLTGN
+469 PGLTGN
-482 LADST
+482 PADST
-487 SVIPG
+487 GVSTRNPADSTAVIP
-492 STGNLGD
+492 GD
-499 STAVARPPR
+499 STAVNRPPR

-585 IISRQDSVHFNQIKS
+585 IISKQDSVHFNQIKS
-600 TEMLGYFHDSKL
+600 TEMLGYFYDSKL

-663 SDAYPVGEVE
+663 SDAYPVGDVE

-772 AVARRDSLVAA
+772 AVARRDSLIAA

-806 VMPGTPGTPVVIPG
+806 V
-820 DTTTVIPGTPSV
+820 IPGT
-832 IPGDTTTVIPGLTG
+832 PGDTTTVIPGLTG
-846 NLNGAPGNLPDS
+846 NLNGATGNLPDS

-877 TRSRRDSAAV
+877 TRSRRDSTAV
-887 ASGQPGDVTPA
+887 VPGQAGEVTPA